1 MLLRRITAHVK
12 EQNWFAVGIDL
23 LIVVVGVFIGIQVA
37 NWNEEQGQRFDATVS
52 LERLHEDFNL
62 ILGQTERSL
71 ARHEDHVKATA
82 RVLNGARKGEF
93 IEESL
98 LDDLQVIGDFSVP
111 SGPSVTYRELVAAGR
126 LKFIENQELR
136 RSLKSY
142 DDYVSLVRSEY
153 GVFTDSLTEIRDVLF
168 RAQTLEAS
176 GIPSQEIDS
185 IARAVDVDRALLS
198 NDPEIRNKLQIA
210 YSVQDNI
217 YAVLYRNQGE
227 IKKIIKM
234 IETEMN

>member
-37 NWNEEQGQRFDATVS
+37 NWNEEQGQRFDATVA

-71 ARHEDHVKATA
+71 ARHEVHVKATA

-111 SGPSVTYRELVAAGR
+111 SGPSVTYQELVASGR

-142 DDYVSLVRSEY
+142 DDYVSLVRSEF

-176 GIPSQEIDS
+176 GIPSQEIEN
-185 IARAVDVDRALLS
+185 IARAMDVDRALLS